1 MSINNIKGNLGGINQ
16 ADLLKQQELTE
27 PSKRGGNFAGLSVK
41 QVTPPSDSPIESMAA
56 RPQNFSSSY
65 NKPVTNIDP
74 IQDNQNNFSSQ
85 LKNDLS
91 RLVNSIQQLQATAKG
106 NESPNSA
113 AGTASVEA
121 LKKGIGASS
130 TGLGEGVSGARR
142 LEATNDPVNMKDS
155 GETGAA
161 RKAASPTDQVSQ
173 IMAKVVE
180 LQKQLVNELSDKSS
194 IIKKLENN

>member
-1 MSINNIKGNLGGINQ
+1 MSINNIKGNLSGINQ

-27 PSKRGGNFAGLSVK
+27 PSKSGGNFAGLSVK

-56 RPQNFSSSY
+56 RSQNFSSSY
-65 NKPVTNIDP
+65 NKPITNIDP

-91 RLVNSIQQLQATAKG
+91 RLVNSIQQLQSTAKG
-106 NESPNSA
+106 NENPNSA
-113 AGTASVEA
+113 AGTASIDA

-161 RKAASPTDQVSQ
+161 RKATSPTDQVSQ